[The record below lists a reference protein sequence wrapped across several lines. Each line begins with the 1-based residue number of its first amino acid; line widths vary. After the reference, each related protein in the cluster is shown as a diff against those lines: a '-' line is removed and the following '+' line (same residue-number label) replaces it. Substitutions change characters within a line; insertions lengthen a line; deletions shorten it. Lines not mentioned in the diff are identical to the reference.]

1 MGANCI
7 KIIWCS
13 SGVRDLSLAEGIPV
27 QDHRITA
34 YPELERTHRDHSPLL
49 VAGTCWGPALWIHHQ
64 GGCFRDQTWVFH
76 LWNVNFPWTCVTVPL
91 TSRSGK
97 LGRLREK
104 GVLKGTP
111 PRAAPAPF
119 YECCVDPKSS
129 QCPILGSTCPPGLAG
144 LAPAHPRPCSN
155 GQGCV
160 LLFVFR
166 SPTDEARWVTTQ
178 IFTCGN
184 RLF

>member
-1 MGANCI
+1 MLRASALDTSPGRMFQRPNMGF
-7 KIIWCS
+7 
-13 SGVRDLSLAEGIPV
+13 
-27 QDHRITA
+27 
-34 YPELERTHRDHSPLL
+34 PLL
-49 VAGTCWGPALWIHHQ
+49 EHEFSMDMCDSPFDIT
-64 GGCFRDQTWVFH
+64 
-76 LWNVNFPWTCVTVPL
+76 
-91 TSRSGK
+91 
-97 LGRLREK
+97 LREAGKAERK
-104 GVLKGTP
+104 GCSQRTP

-119 YECCVDPKSS
+119 HERCVDPKSS

-155 GQGCV
+155 GQGSV